1 MVDIKPYF
9 PKLYDGILE
18 IDNLVDLENKLFHE
32 LDGELNRIL
41 LNQFIVSCDITT
53 IKLYEDMFKIIS
65 NINEDV
71 EFRRQRILNRLSM
84 NSAFSLRFL
93 KQKLNEIIGEG
104 NYTIKIDNFNYI
116 LYVESQVINQKWF
129 HEVYVTINKIKPA
142 NIVFINKPLI
152 NENIVVNEELSYA
165 VREYNYRLGTKWR
178 LGRSTFKS
186 INEKGVIKMPEGKSI
201 QDNLLTDIKNFT
213 IDKVSYVKINNNL
226 VINEFMNKTIQN
238 NNVVIEY
245 AVKKSEGL
253 IDINKVDLYDSEN
266 KLLTSI
272 SLYIPVIDD
281 LELKHI
287 IKIQEGVR

>member
-142 NIVFINKPLI
+142 NIVFVNKPLI
-152 NENIVVNEELSYA
+152 NENIIVNEELSYS

-178 LGRSTFKS
+178 LGRGAFKS
-186 INEKGVIKMPEGKSI
+186 INEKGVIKVPEGKSI
-201 QDNLLTDIKNFT
+201 QDNLINDIKSFT
-213 IDKVSYVKINNNL
+213 VDKVSYVKINNTL